1 MASAAIAMMPF
12 RPRGLLQNRVPSVAS
27 SARPYSSAR
36 RLSVWEFIVKNWGP
50 LYALA
55 SLVGLVVIILLSKTY
70 AKREDLTALVQRVQ
84 RVEQVLADLPSEKE
98 LHKLQLEISELRG
111 ELREVKPELRQA
123 RRLAD
128 MLLENELASV
138 QKEKA

>member
-1 MASAAIAMMPF
+1 M
-12 RPRGLLQNRVPSVAS
+12 
-27 SARPYSSAR
+27 
-36 RLSVWEFIVKNWGP
+36 
-50 LYALA
+50 
-55 SLVGLVVIILLSKTY
+55 VVIILLSKTY
-70 AKREDLTALVQRVQ
+70 AKREDLTALVARVQ
-84 RVEQVLADLPSEKE
+84 RVEQALIDLPSERE

-128 MLLENELASV
+128 MLLENELAAA

>member
-1 MASAAIAMMPF
+1 M
-12 RPRGLLQNRVPSVAS
+12 
-27 SARPYSSAR
+27 
-36 RLSVWEFIVKNWGP
+36 WEFIVKNWGP

-70 AKREDLTALVQRVQ
+70 AKREDLTALLQRVQ
-84 RVEQVLADLPSEKE
+84 RVEQVLADLPSERE

-128 MLLENELASV
+128 LLLENELAAV
-138 QKEKA
+138 QKEKP

>member
-1 MASAAIAMMPF
+1 M
-12 RPRGLLQNRVPSVAS
+12 
-27 SARPYSSAR
+27 
-36 RLSVWEFIVKNWGP
+36 WEFIVKNWGP

-84 RVEQVLADLPSEKE
+84 RVEQVLADLPSERE

-111 ELREVKPELRQA
+111 VAEVKPELRQA

-128 MLLENELASV
+128 LLLENELAAV
-138 QKEKA
+138 QKEKP

>member
-1 MASAAIAMMPF
+1 M
-12 RPRGLLQNRVPSVAS
+12 
-27 SARPYSSAR
+27 
-36 RLSVWEFIVKNWGP
+36 WDFIVKNWGP

-84 RVEQVLADLPSEKE
+84 RVEQVLADLPSERE

-111 ELREVKPELRQA
+111 GVAGGEAGAAPSPPPCRSAVGK
-123 RRLAD
+123 
-128 MLLENELASV
+128 
-138 QKEKA
+138 

>member
-1 MASAAIAMMPF
+1 M
-12 RPRGLLQNRVPSVAS
+12 
-27 SARPYSSAR
+27 
-36 RLSVWEFIVKNWGP
+36 WDFIVKNWGP

-84 RVEQVLADLPSEKE
+84 RVEQVLADLPSERE
-98 LHKLQLEISELRG
+98 LHKLQLEIS

-128 MLLENELASV
+128 LLLENELAAV
-138 QKEKA
+138 QKEKP